1 MALEEKN
8 KKTANNSINRISGRK
23 YFFVFLLTC
32 GIFIVA
38 FAVASFFNNQKI
50 AEIKSTEDQISIDI
64 LSSETQFEIL
74 QQSSCSIVNS
84 SILSSQLATLASE
97 LSAAEA
103 AHGIDSSDV
112 ITLKKYYSLLEIKD
126 YILAEQIYKQCD
138 ARPISIL
145 YFYSNK
151 STCTDC
157 TKEGYVLTA
166 LRDEYPDLRVYSF
179 DADLGLNAIETL
191 ISLYHVGSQL
201 PVIVVNGTT
210 YEGFQSLDNIQK
222 IIPDLAVA
230 AGTSTTA
237 TSTVATSTKGISSK
251 K

>member
-1 MALEEKN
+1 MI
-8 KKTANNSINRISGRK
+8 NSKK

-38 FAVASFFNNQKI
+38 FALASFINNQKI
-50 AEIKSTEDQISIDI
+50 ADIKNTEDQISIDI

-74 QQSSCSIVNS
+74 QQSSCSIVTG
-84 SILSSQLATLASE
+84 SILSGQLATLADQ

-103 AHGIDSSDV
+103 AHGIDSADV
-112 ITLKKYYSLLEIKD
+112 ITLKEYYSLLEIKD
-126 YILAEQIYKQCD
+126 YILMQQIYKQCN
-138 ARPISIL
+138 ARPLSIL

-151 STCTDC
+151 GNCTDC

-166 LRDEYPDLRVYSF
+166 LRNEYPDLRVYSF
-179 DADLGLNAIETL
+179 DVDLGLNAIQTL
-191 ISLYHVGSQL
+191 VSLYHIEPQL
-201 PVIVVNGTT
+201 PVIVVNDTT
-210 YEGFQSLDNIQK
+210 YPSFQSIDDIKK
-222 IIPDLAVA
+222 IIPDLSIA

-237 TSTVATSTKGISSK
+237 TSTTATSTTANVPATSTATSSK

>member
-1 MALEEKN
+1 
-8 KKTANNSINRISGRK
+8 
-23 YFFVFLLTC
+23 
-32 GIFIVA
+32 
-38 FAVASFFNNQKI
+38 
-50 AEIKSTEDQISIDI
+50 
-64 LSSETQFEIL
+64 
-74 QQSSCSIVNS
+74 VNGD
-84 SILSSQLATLASE
+84 ILSSQLSTLANE

-103 AHGIDSSDV
+103 AHGIDSADV
-112 ITLKKYYSLLEIKD
+112 ITLKDYYSLLEIKD
-126 YILAEQIYKQCD
+126 YILAEQIYKQCN

-151 STCTDC
+151 GNCTDC

-191 ISLYHVGSQL
+191 ISLYHVGPQL
-201 PVIVVNGTT
+201 PAIVVNGTT

-230 AGTSTTA
+230 AGTSTVATTTA
-237 TSTVATSTKGISSK
+237 TSATTSNK

>member
-1 MALEEKN
+1 M
-8 KKTANNSINRISGRK
+8 NNFNYRK

-38 FAVASFFNNQKI
+38 FALASFLNNEKI

-74 QQSSCSIVNS
+74 EQSSCSIVNGD
-84 SILSSQLATLASE
+84 ILSDQLASLGNELA
-97 LSAAEA
+97 AAET
-103 AHGIDSSDV
+103 AHGIDSADV
-112 ITLKKYYSLLEIKD
+112 ITLKEYYSLLEIKD
-126 YILAEQIYKQCD
+126 YILAQQIYRQCN

-151 STCTDC
+151 DNCTDC

-166 LRDEYPDLRVYSF
+166 LHDEYPDLRVYTF
-179 DADLGLNAIETL
+179 DYDLDLNAIQTL
-191 ISLYHVGSQL
+191 ISLYHVGPQL
-201 PVIVVNGTT
+201 PAIVVNGTT
-210 YEGFQSLDNIQK
+210 YSGFQSLADIQK

-230 AGTSTTA
+230 AGTSTAGTTTISA
-237 TSTVATSTKGISSK
+237 STTIH
-251 K
+251 